1 MNIGKATCYS
11 FHLKKDNSLAHLR
24 LTGPL
29 QQAGIGIINGIE
41 GDQYLSERVSEGDIV
56 IIQREI
62 PVKINEFKKI
72 IHTAHKEGKPIALDL
87 DDLLFF
93 LPENHPDRQAQNL
106 VIALLPIYEAI
117 ADVDLITVS
126 TPKLGEVL
134 GKYNDNVAVLPNYF
148 DDNLW
153 HLSPPRRKSE
163 NKLLT
168 IGYMGGY
175 SHKPDLECIAPVMRE
190 LIERYPDRIR
200 FQFWGIEPPEEVRA
214 YAQVAY
220 TLAYSDSYKDFAA
233 YFQAQSADIFIA
245 PLADNLFNRCK
256 SPVKFFEYGALG
268 APGVYSNLETYSGIV
283 EHGRNGLL
291 ASSPDEWREC
301 IIQLIEQEEMR
312 YEMARNAQ
320 ATIRADWLLSQNAY
334 RWGDAYRGVAGVK
347 YHKPDESEVDLV
359 GSIHTQILEVFTRK
373 GEEIDGLTGQVSECN
388 RKILEKKS
396 EIIQLEAEIK
406 GYITSR
412 SWRVTRPIRTIA
424 DRIRR
429 KR

>member
-1 MNIGKATCYS
+1 MKIGKAVCYS
-11 FHLKKDNSLAHLR
+11 FHSEKAESLAQLR
-24 LTGPL
+24 LIGPL

-41 GDQYLSERVSEGDIV
+41 GDRVFVDRVSEADIV
-56 IIQREI
+56 IIQRDFPRKFADYRKIVEKSREERK
-62 PVKINEFKKI
+62 PVVF
-72 IHTAHKEGKPIALDL
+72 DL
-87 DDLLFF
+87 DDLLFC
-93 LPENHPDRQAQNL
+93 LPKDHPGRQAQYYAKSL
-106 VIALLPIYEAI
+106 VPMFEALVEA
-117 ADVDLITVS
+117 DLVTVS

-153 HLSPPRRKSE
+153 QFRTPGQNQSTPGRI
-163 NKLLT
+163 T
-168 IGYMGGY
+168 IGYMGGFP
-175 SHKPDLECIAPVMRE
+175 HKPDLECIAPVMRE

-268 APGVYSNLETYSGIV
+268 APGVYSNLETYSGVV

-301 IIQLIEQEEMR
+301 IIQLIEEEEMR

-373 GEEIDGLTGQVSECN
+373 GEEIDGLTRQFEEREHKMNDMNEEFIRLNIQASRYAMSKSWRLTRPFRKMVN
-388 RKILEKKS
+388 R
-396 EIIQLEAEIK
+396 IK
-406 GYITSR
+406 G
-412 SWRVTRPIRTIA
+412 
-424 DRIRR
+424 
-429 KR
+429 